1 MHGVDLPHQRR
12 NPLQKENKLG
22 TISLNKLGGW
32 SLILGPILTL
42 VAYFLQPGVALI
54 DPVDPAVASEAIP
67 AIINNAAL
75 SKISSVLIPIGLLVL
90 DYGIFSLQKYISAN
104 GNGDALSR
112 YGALLILVG
121 CLGWITASGMSLA
134 IAGADLEALG
144 ISGTP
149 IPAAAIPG
157 IEGAYGVT
165 YAVTLGIGT
174 VSGLVAAIG
183 FLALTLAVYTRDD
196 FNKNFALV
204 AAIAAVVQIVT
215 VIIGGVDSGQ
225 LELMNTIGGVIFLIH
240 ASWIIT
246 TGLKLTK

>member
-1 MHGVDLPHQRR
+1 
-12 NPLQKENKLG
+12 
-22 TISLNKLGGW
+22 
-32 SLILGPILTL
+32 
-42 VAYFLQPGVALI
+42 
-54 DPVDPAVASEAIP
+54 
-67 AIINNAAL
+67 
-75 SKISSVLIPIGLLVL
+75 
-90 DYGIFSLQKYISAN
+90 
-104 GNGDALSR
+104 
-112 YGALLILVG
+112 
-121 CLGWITASGMSLA
+121 MSLA

-144 ISGTP
+144 IPGTP

-157 IEGAYGVT
+157 IVGAYGVT

-240 ASWIIT
+240 AAWIIT
-246 TGLKLTK
+246 IGLKLTK

>member
-1 MHGVDLPHQRR
+1 M
-12 NPLQKENKLG
+12 G

-42 VAYFLQPGVALI
+42 VFYFLQPGVAII
-54 DPVDPAVASEAIP
+54 DVADPAVAAEAIP
-67 AIINNAAL
+67 AIINNATL

-90 DYGIFSLQKYISAN
+90 VYGIFSLQKYISAN

-121 CLGWITASGMSLA
+121 CLGWITGSGVNLA
-134 IAGADLEALG
+134 IAGATVPA
-144 ISGTP
+144 TP
-149 IPAAAIPG
+149 IPAEVIPAIVA
-157 IEGAYGVT
+157 AYGVT

-174 VSGLVAAIG
+174 VSGLLAAIG

-196 FNKNFALV
+196 FNKNFTLV

-225 LELMNTIGGVIFLIH
+225 LALMNNIGGVIFLIH
-240 ASWIIT
+240 AAWIIT
-246 TGLKLTK
+246 IGLKLTK